1 MKPKIKI
8 AIASD
13 VVCPWC
19 YIGKRRIEKAI
30 DQLQNDYDFDISYLP
45 FELNPGTPKEGY
57 NQKEYL
63 TNKFGGEER
72 YEQITSNV
80 TSVAAQDGL
89 KFDFNK
95 QLKSPNTLDSH
106 RIIWFAEKTG
116 KQRATVEAF
125 FKAYFEDGVDLTK
138 KENLISVATSA
149 GLEAEKVKALLES
162 DEGLDEVK
170 ESERFIQ
177 GAGVSGVPFYI
188 INDKY
193 GISGAQPADVFVKAL
208 KDIASETPL
217 QGESCDVDGKNC

>member
-19 YIGKRRIEKAI
+19 YIGKRRIEKAM
-30 DQLQNDYDFDISYLP
+30 DQLKNDYDFDISYLP
-45 FELNPGTPKEGY
+45 YELNPGTPKEGY

-63 TNKFGGEER
+63 SNKFGGEER
-72 YEQITSNV
+72 YEQITGNV

-89 KFDFNK
+89 KFDFSK
-95 QLKSPNTLDSH
+95 QLKSPNTLDAH
-106 RIIWFAEKTG
+106 RIIWHSEKTG

-138 KENLISVATSA
+138 KENLISVAASA

-162 DEGLDEVK
+162 EEGLNEVK

-208 KDIASETPL
+208 TDIAAETPQ